1 MIPMTKPS
9 QTLCGLRYTWYV
21 PTDAHCLE
29 SIETYFVL
37 QSTRDAASK
46 VPINFI
52 TRPGVYLTKACF
64 ADGVYD
70 DIPAQT
76 CISNLLALQFRRLV
90 VDLYWDTI
98 NRQFTLC
105 PVELPPLSGNA
116 TSGISVDVSALSSLI
131 ATTSTSD
138 PSANPTDTPN
148 GNVFFLVKRQSDLS
162 NTTTTPTT
170 SLAPSSTSTMPASIP
185 TTTGV
190 DGTTLLELGDY
201 KCSLDLNLESII
213 SLYDSY
219 FTNTSDT
226 VSVRLAYL
234 DINLHAAAPFTAPSD
249 AALAPTGGHLPQ
261 PDELI
266 GAQLQAAFPRS
277 LYTPETLQDDRSDL
291 HRSWFR
297 DSFSLSTETSYF
309 QTQDGPDND
318 LVTLDG
324 WPGESWILLTDSR
337 RILAGWGH
345 VDPQMAG
352 YDFVADSGRVFPH
365 GYINSNSS
373 SIIDAGSD
381 VDAACFYRPD
391 VFSIAQDNSSWAV
404 ATIDQAASDSL
415 SDIIGNATRCGISS
429 MLNMTF
435 TGSALLDNLEPYRE
449 FARAAIFGWAK
460 GEPRNTSTPGVDLHG
475 DDDEYKCAVIDA
487 SSGYQGHWRVENC
500 QQRRRAACRISGQ
513 PYLWR
518 LSTISVPFGAA
529 PDVCPTDT
537 SFDLPRT
544 GLENTY
550 LYNKILDD
558 SQTSDSSDAELLTG
572 GVWINFNCLDVPDC
586 WTPGGPNASCPYVY
600 NGDEVRQRNVLIPTI
615 AALIVLIL
623 TVLTILVKCN
633 ENRRSNRTRR
643 RGDNGWDYEGVP
655 S

>member
-1 MIPMTKPS
+1 MALIYNPDDEAVLDS
-9 QTLCGLRYTWYV
+9 LW
-21 PTDAHCLE
+21 
-29 SIETYFVL
+29 SIVYL
-37 QSTRDAASK
+37 STRDAASK

-90 VDLYWDTI
+90 IDLYWDTI

-116 TSGISVDVSALSSLI
+116 TSGISVDVSALSSLL
-131 ATTSTSD
+131 ATTSALDQAT
-138 PSANPTDTPN
+138 NPTDSPN
-148 GNVFFLVKRQSDLS
+148 ANGFFFVKRQSELS
-162 NTTTTPTT
+162 NTTTTTTTPTS
-170 SLAPSSTSTMPASIP
+170 SLTPSSTSTMPASIP
-185 TTTGV
+185 TTTGLE
-190 DGTTLLELGDY
+190 GTTLLELGNY
-201 KCSLDLNLESII
+201 KCSLDLNLDSII

-219 FTNTSDT
+219 FSNTSDT

-249 AALAPTGGHLPQ
+249 AAIAPTGGHLPQ
-261 PDELI
+261 PEELV
-266 GAQLQAAFPRS
+266 GAQLEAAFPKS
-277 LYTPETLQDDRSDL
+277 LYTPEILQDDRFDL
-291 HRSWFR
+291 QKSWFR
-297 DSFSLSTETSYF
+297 DSFSSSTETSYF
-309 QTQDGPDND
+309 QTQDGPDNNV
-318 LVTLDG
+318 LTLDG

-337 RILAGWGH
+337 RLLAGWGH
-345 VDPQMAG
+345 IDPQMKG
-352 YDFVADSGRVFPH
+352 YNFLADSSRVFPH

-373 SIIDAGSD
+373 SIIEAESD
-381 VDAACFYRPD
+381 VDAACYYRPD

-404 ATIDQAASDSL
+404 ATLDQPTSDPL
-415 SDIIGNATRCGISS
+415 SNIIGNATRCGISS

-435 TGSALLDNLEPYRE
+435 TGSVSLNNLEPYRD

-460 GEPRNTSTPGVDLHG
+460 GEPRNTSAPGVDVQG
-475 DDDEYKCAVIDA
+475 NDDEYKCAVIDP

-500 QQRRRAACRISGQ
+500 QQKRRAACRISGQ

-518 LSTISVPFGAA
+518 LSTMSVPFGAA

-550 LYNKILDD
+550 LYHKILND
-558 SQTSDSSDAELLTG
+558 SQTFDSSDAELLME

-586 WTPGGPNASCPYVY
+586 WTAEGPNGTCPYVY
-600 NGDEVRQRNVLIPTI
+600 NGDEIRQRNVLIPTI

-633 ENRRSNRTRR
+633 ENRRSSRTRR